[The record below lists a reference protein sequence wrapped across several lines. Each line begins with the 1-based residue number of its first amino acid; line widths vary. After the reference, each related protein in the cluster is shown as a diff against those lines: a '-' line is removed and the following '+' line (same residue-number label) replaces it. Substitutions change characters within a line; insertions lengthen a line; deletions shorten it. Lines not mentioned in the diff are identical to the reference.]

1 MNIQGQ
7 TVTLKLELDLEL
19 NGNANGNGID
29 NSPPLPG
36 MRTSPCACLH
46 LHRYCTADITP
57 AGMWPSHKQDL
68 SPAADRLGVC
78 VSPVSSQVP
87 PVRPWPVLLLL
98 VRGRGRPP

>member
-1 MNIQGQ
+1 M
-7 TVTLKLELDLEL
+7 TLKPELDLEL
-19 NGNANGNGID
+19 NGSCNGNGID
-29 NSPPLPG
+29 NSPSLPL

-46 LHRYCTADITP
+46 RDCTADITP

-78 VSPVSSQVP
+78 VSLFQVP